1 MPPINRPTYR
11 EDRAPGDHLNGKAF
25 REPIDDLI
33 AIHVD
38 RRDLPLIAGALYAGA
53 AGYEAAELAR
63 VGLVGVLHLGKAAE
77 LCRALANELAG
88 IEAHHRARANAIYR
102 ARTKAERARNR
113 ARERAE
119 TGT

>member
-1 MPPINRPTYR
+1 MTLFDPGPGSEPD
-11 EDRAPGDHLNGKAF
+11 EPLSADRRRTARNDA
-25 REPIDDLI
+25 LI

-63 VGLVGVLHLGKAAE
+63 VGLVGVLHLGKAAI

-88 IEAHHRARANAIYR
+88 IEKHHRDRANAHYR
-102 ARTKAERARNR
+102 DRTKAERARAR
-113 ARERAE
+113 AAQRD
-119 TGT
+119 T